1 MVTLPLDATDR
12 AILTT
17 LNVWLNHLAH
27 DDYQQAFDFAY
38 HPECDDSTPE
48 ALREQVAFYGD
59 QFNEVLRVP
68 HATDVKPEHCVMR
81 PNPQAQPAKRL
92 SGGRLVGSYESLVA
106 AHGGAD
112 PSFLGEAS
120 LQLPFGGEWSD
131 VFATFAMINRDGRL
145 VFELTSIYAH

>member
-48 ALREQVAFYGD
+48 ALREQVAF
-59 QFNEVLRVP
+59 VP
-68 HATDVKPEHCVMR
+68 GGGFFVDEGHDNFIRLNFSNSAPEMIEEGVKR
-81 PNPQAQPAKRL
+81 IGSALKR
-92 SGGRLVGSYESLVA
+92 RLA
-106 AHGGAD
+106 
-112 PSFLGEAS
+112 
-120 LQLPFGGEWSD
+120 
-131 VFATFAMINRDGRL
+131 
-145 VFELTSIYAH
+145 